1 MGCSILKKLKKR
13 PFIIVVIT
21 VATVLAVA
29 PFTNIFT
36 KAYAN
41 DGSTIAG
48 INVGT
53 MSNEEIRET
62 LSQAILDWSENP
74 PQIEGGGSS
83 LVLDPTTFQF
93 DLDETL
99 STYESLTSKPWYAF
113 WESNNP
119 VHIPLEVTSTEA
131 LKQNIIGM
139 GSWNVDET
147 YAVAIQNI
155 ANLNPEPIEAV
166 IIDTSILET
175 ERLTFIIQEIPEKA
189 KAVYDIAMFLD
200 GTVVGA
206 GESFSLL
213 TALNSMA
220 ENSNVEGLSFVAS
233 LLYRNALHTNT
244 IITERHAQQTI
255 PTYLEPGFEAYVNVK
270 TTKDLVFKNNS
281 KEPIKMR
288 FTITGQK
295 LKLEFLS
302 SVITNTVTVQASQ
315 SGEVEP
321 RRIVRY
327 TDDLPIGAQ
336 RRLQKGEK
344 GARVTIFRT
353 VDGFEEQISRD
364 YYPPTNEILVKSS
377 RQPETPSNA
386 AGGASQGGSNNA
398 GEDVLDLD
406 NDGLPDI
413 NQGEG
418 YNQKVDKEGN
428 VIRPEGTTTDKSGNT
443 VSKKGS
449 SS

>member
-21 VATVLAVA
+21 VAAVLAVA

>member
-21 VATVLAVA
+21 VAAVIAVA

-62 LSQAILDWSENP
+62 LSQAISDWSENP

-93 DLDETL
+93 DLDATL
-99 STYESLTSKPWYAF
+99 NTYESLTSKPWYAF

-131 LKQNIIGM
+131 LKQNIIDM

-155 ANLNPEPIEAV
+155 AKLNPEPIEAV

-189 KAVYDIAMFLD
+189 KAVYDIAMYLD

-220 ENSNVEGLSFVAS
+220 ENSNEEGLSFVAS

-288 FTITGQK
+288 FTIKDQK

-315 SGEVEP
+315 SGEIEP

-327 TDDLPIGAQ
+327 TDDLAIGAQ
-336 RRLQKGEK
+336 RLLQKGEK

-364 YYPPTNEILVKSS
+364 YYPPTNEVLLKSS

-386 AGGASQGGSNNA
+386 AGGANQGGSNSP

-418 YNQKVDKEGN
+418 HNQKVDKEGN
-428 VIRPEGTTTDKSGNT
+428 VITPEGTTTDKSGNT

>member
-21 VATVLAVA
+21 VAAVLAVA

-413 NQGEG
+413 NQGDG